1 MKQQA
6 ECGLI
11 NRAELEQQNLEQQTK
26 TLAQVVRRITYAYQG
41 ENIEVLL
48 PNGVSFAFHAAV
60 KPNYVR
66 RTKRVNTNP
75 QTPKIDK
82 KTYYKALALQI
93 REYMRVNNLSQREC
107 AAALGMSPARVSQL
121 LSEKREK
128 INK

>member
-60 KPNYVR
+60 KPNYER

>member
-11 NRAELEQQNLEQQTK
+11 NRAELEQQKLEQQTK

-48 PNGVSFAFHAAV
+48 PNRVSFAFHSAV

-66 RTKRVNTNP
+66 RTKRVKANP
-75 QTPKIDK
+75 EAPKIDK

-121 LSEKREK
+121 IK
-128 INK
+128 N

>member
-11 NRAELEQQNLEQQTK
+11 NRAELEQQKLEQQTK

-48 PNGVSFAFHAAV
+48 PNGVSFAFYAAV
-60 KPNYVR
+60 KPNYER
-66 RTKRVNTNP
+66 RT
-75 QTPKIDK
+75 

-121 LSEKREK
+121 VRIDK
-128 INK
+128 I